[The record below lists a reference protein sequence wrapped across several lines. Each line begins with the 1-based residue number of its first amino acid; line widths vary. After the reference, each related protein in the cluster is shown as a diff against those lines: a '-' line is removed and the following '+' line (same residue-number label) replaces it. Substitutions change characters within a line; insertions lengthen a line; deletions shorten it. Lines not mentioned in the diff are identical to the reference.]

1 MLIAY
6 LLLSTAAGLAI
17 GYLIAN
23 RATQRHMQKCA
34 ELQSQLS
41 SSEARL
47 KAAQQQAEAQK
58 ERLAARRK
66 EQAEQNTNTNETIVP
81 ENEISE
87 DEQDEGSAFS
97 ISM

>member
-41 SSEARL
+41 STEARL
-47 KAAQQQAEAQK
+47 QD
-58 ERLAARRK
+58 RK
-66 EQAEQNTNTNETIVP
+66 SVV
-81 ENEISE
+81 
-87 DEQDEGSAFS
+87 
-97 ISM
+97 